1 MTNIT
6 HLRTFF
12 TVLTICL
19 FLNSCAFLGI
29 PWQLS
34 AATTAG
40 DILSIDKTG
49 KSVSENVAS
58 IAVSRDCQWSRIF
71 LGWPPC
77 LTQEERISYLM
88 RMNCKTYSWNFL
100 NNLPK
105 GVGVQRGAMPQ
116 LVNNA

>member
-6 HLRTFF
+6 QLRTFF

-58 IAVSRDCQWSRIF
+58 IAVRETVNGLEF
-71 LGWPPC
+71 
-77 LTQEERISYLM
+77 
-88 RMNCKTYSWNFL
+88 SWD
-100 NNLPK
+100 
-105 GVGVQRGAMPQ
+105 GHHV
-116 LVNNA
+116 

>member
-6 HLRTFF
+6 QLRTFF

-34 AATTAG
+34 AATTIG
-40 DILSIDKTG
+40 DIATLNNHGKTMN
-49 KSVSENVAS
+49 ETAAS
-58 IAVSRDCQWSRIF
+58 IALQRDCQWSRLW

-77 LTQEERISYLM
+77 LTRAEWIDMLVE
-88 RMNCKTYSWNFL
+88 MNCETYSWNFL
-100 NNLPK
+100 NNPYC
-105 GVGVQRGAMPQ
+105 RE
-116 LVNNA
+116 ND

>member
-1 MTNIT
+1 MTNIIQ
-6 HLRTFF
+6 LRTFII
-12 TVLTICL
+12 VLTIIL
-19 FLNSCAFLGI
+19 SVNGCAFLGI

-58 IAVSRDCQWSRIF
+58 VAVNRDCQWSRIF

-77 LTQEERISYLM
+77 LTQEEHISYLM

-100 NNLPK
+100 NNPYC
-105 GVGVQRGAMPQ
+105 RE
-116 LVNNA
+116 ND

>member
-6 HLRTFF
+6 QLQPFF

-34 AATTAG
+34 AVTTIG
-40 DILSIDKTG
+40 DIATLNNHGKTMN
-49 KSVSENVAS
+49 ETAAS
-58 IAVSRDCQWSRIF
+58 IALQRDCQWSRLW

-77 LTQEERISYLM
+77 LTRTEWIDRLVA
-88 RMNCKTYSWNFL
+88 MNCKTYSWNFL
-100 NNLPK
+100 NNPYC
-105 GVGVQRGAMPQ
+105 RE
-116 LVNNA
+116 ND

>member
-1 MTNIT
+1 MINIIQ
-6 HLRTFF
+6 LRTFII
-12 TVLTICL
+12 VLTIIL
-19 FLNSCAFLGI
+19 SVNGCAFLGI

-71 LGWPPC
+71 MGWPPC
-77 LTQEERISYLM
+77 LTQ
-88 RMNCKTYSWNFL
+88 
-100 NNLPK
+100 
-105 GVGVQRGAMPQ
+105 
-116 LVNNA
+116 